1 MSQEPSTNVFHL
13 LTQAREDSK
22 LSLEQVANALSLTKC
37 AIERLEAGDANYF
50 PKGPYFVGNIKR
62 YCGYL
67 GVDATVL
74 VESHYASCGE
84 PELDYQEPDMHKA
97 KLSTSYQHK
106 ENKTLYGV
114 ACAVMVFV
122 LVGAISTQTIMADLS
137 QSSRQATP
145 SLPVETIENKES
157 NVSLAGFMPSDF
169 AEKPQSKP

>member
-1 MSQEPSTNVFHL
+1 
-13 LTQAREDSK
+13 
-22 LSLEQVANALSLTKC
+22 
-37 AIERLEAGDANYF
+37 
-50 PKGPYFVGNIKR
+50 
-62 YCGYL
+62 
-67 GVDATVL
+67 
-74 VESHYASCGE
+74 
-84 PELDYQEPDMHKA
+84 MHKA

-145 SLPVETIENKES
+145 SLPVETTENKES
-157 NVSLAGFMPSDF
+157 KVSLAGFMPSDF